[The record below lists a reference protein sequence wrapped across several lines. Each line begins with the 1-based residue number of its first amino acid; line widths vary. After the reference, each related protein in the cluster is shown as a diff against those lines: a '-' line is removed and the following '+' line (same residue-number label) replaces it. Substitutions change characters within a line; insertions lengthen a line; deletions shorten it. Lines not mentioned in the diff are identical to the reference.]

1 MSSVPSLHGRRGML
15 AAAAVG
21 LALAGVLTL
30 VVGLRA
36 HAGPP
41 APPLSRVAATSVPSP
56 TDPTTDAPTG
66 LQVRQSPSASAAPAA
81 EPDLGPILAA
91 SLPVTLDIPSIGV
104 HTTNLVPLSVGA
116 DGVLPPPTDYAT
128 AGYYTGGPTPGQLG
142 AAVIAAHVDG
152 KSGPAV
158 FYRLGELAPG
168 ALVHVTR
175 QDGTVAT
182 FTIDKVERY
191 PKAQFPTQ
199 LVYGSATSRAEIRL
213 ITCGGAYDRT
223 TGHYVDN
230 VIAFGH
236 LDP

>member
-1 MSSVPSLHGRRGML
+1 MSSVPTFHGRRGQL
-15 AAAAVG
+15 VAAAVG
-21 LALAGVLTL
+21 LALAGALTL

-36 HAGPP
+36 QAGPP
-41 APPLSRVAATSVPSP
+41 APPLSRVAATAAPSP
-56 TDPTTDAPTG
+56 TDPPTDLPAPAT
-66 LQVRQSPSASAAPAA
+66 PSATAAPAA
-81 EPDLGPILAA
+81 EPDLGPILPA
-91 SLPVTLDIPSIGV
+91 SIPVTLDIPAIGV

-158 FYRLGELAPG
+158 FYRLGELTPG

-182 FTIDKVERY
+182 FTIDTVARY

>member
-1 MSSVPSLHGRRGML
+1 MSSVPTSHGRRGL
-15 AAAAVG
+15 VVAAAVG
-21 LALAGVLTL
+21 LVLAGVLTL

-36 HAGPP
+36 QAGPP
-41 APPLSRVAATSVPSP
+41 APPLTRVAATAAPSP
-56 TDPTTDAPTG
+56 TGPRTELPAP
-66 LQVRQSPSASAAPAA
+66 QAPSATAAPAA
-81 EPDLGPILAA
+81 EPDLGPILPA

-158 FYRLGELAPG
+158 FYRLGELTPG

-182 FTIDKVERY
+182 FTIDKVARY

>member
-1 MSSVPSLHGRRGML
+1 MSSVPTSHGRRGL
-15 AAAAVG
+15 VVAAAVG
-21 LALAGVLTL
+21 LVLAGVLTL

-36 HAGPP
+36 QAGPP
-41 APPLSRVAATSVPSP
+41 APPLTRVAATAAPSP
-56 TDPTTDAPTG
+56 TGPRTELPAP
-66 LQVRQSPSASAAPAA
+66 QAPSATAAPAA
-81 EPDLGPILAA
+81 EPDLGPILPA

-158 FYRLGELAPG
+158 FYRLGELTPG

-182 FTIDKVERY
+182 FTIDQVARY

>member
-1 MSSVPSLHGRRGML
+1 MSSVPAFHGRRGLL

-36 HAGPP
+36 QAGPP
-41 APPLSRVAATSVPSP
+41 APPLTRVAATSAPSP
-56 TDPTTDAPTG
+56 TARPTDPPADLPG
-66 LQVRQSPSASAAPAA
+66 RQTPSATATPVP
-81 EPDLGPILAA
+81 EPDLGPILPA
-91 SLPVTLDIPSIGV
+91 SVPVTLDIPSIGV

-182 FTIDKVERY
+182 FTIDQVARY

-230 VIAFGH
+230 VVAFGH

>member
-1 MSSVPSLHGRRGML
+1 MSSVPTSHGRRAL
-15 AAAAVG
+15 LVAAAVG
-21 LALAGVLTL
+21 LALAGALTL

-36 HAGPP
+36 QAGPP
-41 APPLSRVAATSVPSP
+41 APPLSRVAATAAPSP
-56 TDPTTDAPTG
+56 TDPPTDLPAPQT
-66 LQVRQSPSASAAPAA
+66 PSATAAPAA
-81 EPDLGPILAA
+81 EPDLGPILPA

-152 KSGPAV
+152 KNGPAV

-182 FTIDKVERY
+182 FTIDTVARY

>member
-1 MSSVPSLHGRRGML
+1 MSSVPVFHGRRGPI

-21 LALAGVLTL
+21 LTLAGVLTL
-30 VVGLRA
+30 VVGL
-36 HAGPP
+36 HGQAGPP
-41 APPLSRVAATSVPSP
+41 APPLSRVAATSVPVP
-56 TDPTTDAPTG
+56 TDAATDPPARP
-66 LQVRQSPSASAAPAA
+66 SPSTTAAPVP
-81 EPDLGPILAA
+81 EPDLGPILPA

-158 FYRLGELAPG
+158 FYRLGELTPG

-182 FTIDKVERY
+182 FTIDQVARY

>member
-1 MSSVPSLHGRRGML
+1 MSSVPAFHGRRGPI

-21 LALAGVLTL
+21 LTLAGVLTL
-30 VVGLRA
+30 VVGLHG

-41 APPLSRVAATSVPSP
+41 APPLSRVAATSVPVP
-56 TDPTTDAPTG
+56 TDAATDPPARP
-66 LQVRQSPSASAAPAA
+66 SPSTTAAPVP
-81 EPDLGPILAA
+81 EPDLGPILPA

-158 FYRLGELAPG
+158 FYRLGELTPG

-182 FTIDKVERY
+182 FTIDQVARY